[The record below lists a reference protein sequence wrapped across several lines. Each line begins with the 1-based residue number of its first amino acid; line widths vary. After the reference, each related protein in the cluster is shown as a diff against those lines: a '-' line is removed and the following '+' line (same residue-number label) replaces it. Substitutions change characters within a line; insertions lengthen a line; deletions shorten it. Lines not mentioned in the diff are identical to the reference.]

1 MGVCSFTPNSDVSLV
16 SHHDKGKLFK
26 IKEMLEKRLP
36 LIMEDGGNT
45 DEVFH
50 KYQ

>member
-1 MGVCSFTPNSDVSLV
+1 MPNSDVSLV
-16 SHHDKGKLFK
+16 WHHDKGQLFK
-26 IKEMLEKRLP
+26 IKETNVGERLP
-36 LIMEDGGNT
+36 LIMEDGENT

>member
-1 MGVCSFTPNSDVSLV
+1 MGICSCTPNSDVLLV
-16 SHHDKGKLFK
+16 SHHDNGQLFK

-36 LIMEDGGNT
+36 LIMEDGENT